1 MPLEIQHP
9 VTQNLKEMMEQNE
22 NTYSKDI
29 K

>member
-9 VTQNLKEMMEQNE
+9 VIQNLKEMMEQNE